1 MGSDRGRP
9 IGRKLPGA
17 PCDAIGGEAQLIRAK
32 SPDLVL
38 MDVKLAGDLGG
49 IQVADQVRQ
58 EFESP
63 VGLFDG
69 L

>member
-1 MGSDRGRP
+1 
-9 IGRKLPGA
+9 
-17 PCDAIGGEAQLIRAK
+17 
-32 SPDLVL
+32 
-38 MDVKLAGDLGG
+38 MDIKLAGDLGG